1 MAMKEV
7 AKLTNIIYWDSDKS
21 SWRKEVKRL
30 EDYKK
35 SWKKATDDIAK
46 ADFKSNQAVLRTQR
60 TRAKVEEQIARAQR
74 KQQEAQKKQRA
85 QAVSRLTGGN
95 NPELS
100 SMRKFYQQQA
110 REAARQQKLLDRS
123 VGDVQHRKARVGA
136 NSARISSMFDGS
148 LVAQFQ
154 SRIQRVNADYAKGA
168 INLQT
173 YNQRMA
179 RLRSEM
185 KMATAEAG
193 KFQSRLDRAAV
204 SGSKLHDNLG
214 KLNSTLGKIAI
225 GLTAAGWGVQR
236 AVSGAMGSLA
246 DRNSA
251 YFGLMAQNKDD
262 KAKTDQQMAYVKRI
276 SYDYGMDQRETEG
289 GFMRF
294 AAATPS
300 IEEKDKQAL
309 FEAMAIKGRSVGA
322 TADQQNRAIVA
333 LGQIYS
339 KGGRVYAEELKGQL
353 SEALAGS
360 QVDFTKAAID
370 AGVIKKEEEFN
381 KALED
386 GKITMDK
393 LLPSL
398 VKIWSA
404 AKNTKAFAESM
415 KQPEVAMQRMK
426 NSFNELAIQFMG
438 VVDPADGVIS
448 LSESLISI
456 FEDLTTDMDGSGS
469 AAKQFGEAVG
479 AAMREIMYWVGFA
492 KGYIEVKA
500 KEFGMTGSE
509 VGELIGKLVVGLAG
523 LKVITTL
530 LSPLTVFVSLV
541 TQLISLI
548 GKIPGLGNLVK
559 GAGGAVAGSPTTAL
573 AAGSAAGVGVGVAGA
588 LGAKTVGEKFR
599 GWMQS
604 KADQFGE
611 WAKSKGLLS
620 DEQDAMTKPG
630 AYNHSYINKG
640 ASFNPYPT
648 ISPSRPTPSTGT
660 AIQNGGYQ
668 PTQISVVPQGEISGK
683 WEITIDEGGIARVIQ
698 KEVSDQL
705 DWKATQESNQLF

>member
-1 MAMKEV
+1 MAIKEV
-7 AKLTNIIYWDSDKS
+7 SRIQNTIIWDSDKS

-60 TRAKVEEQIARAQR
+60 TRAKVEEQIARAQ
-74 KQQEAQKKQRA
+74 KKQRA

-95 NPELS
+95 NAELN

-154 SRIQRVNADYAKGA
+154 GRIQRVNADYAKGA

-204 SGSKLHDNLG
+204 AGSKLHDNLG

-262 KAKTDQQMAYVKRI
+262 KAKTDQQMAFVKNTA
-276 SYDYGMDQRETEG
+276 YTYGMDEREMQG
-289 GFMRF
+289 GYMRF
-294 AAATPS
+294 AAATPTMKES
-300 IEEKDKQAL
+300 DKQAL

-322 TADQQNRAIVA
+322 TGEQQNRALVA
-333 LGQIYS
+333 VQQMAS
-339 KGGRVYAEELKGQL
+339 KGKVMAEELRGQL
-353 SEALAGS
+353 SEAFAGS
-360 QVDFTKAAID
+360 QQDFQQAAID
-370 AGVIKKEEEFN
+370 AGIIKNAQEFD
-381 KALED
+381 KALKD
-386 GKITMDK
+386 GKITLDK

-398 VKIWSA
+398 VKIWGA
-404 AKNTKAFAESM
+404 AKETKAFAESM
-415 KQPEVAMQRMK
+415 KQPEVALQRMK

-530 LSPLTVFVSLV
+530 LSPLTGFVSLV
-541 TQLISLI
+541 TQLIALL
-548 GKIPGLGNLVK
+548 GKIPGMSKLLASASGGTAT
-559 GAGGAVAGSPTTAL
+559 GAAVISAGSNAERSFIDGKTQEMSKENSKQGAL
-573 AAGSAAGVGVGVAGA
+573 FELGRFVSNAGA
-588 LGAKTVGEKFR
+588 LFTPGGDTGPLFDQVR
-599 GWMQS
+599 GW
-604 KADQFGE
+604 F
-611 WAKSKGLLS
+611 
-620 DEQDAMTKPG
+620 
-630 AYNHSYINKG
+630 NKG
-640 ASFNPYPT
+640 PT
-648 ISPSRPTPSTGT
+648 LTVDTGIRPTPTGGI

-668 PTQISVVPQGEISGK
+668 PVQVNVAPQGEISGK

>member
-7 AKLTNIIYWDSDKS
+7 ARLTNVIYWDSDKS

-74 KQQEAQKKQRA
+74 KQRA

-95 NPELS
+95 NAELN

-173 YNQRMA
+173 YNQKMA
-179 RLRSEM
+179 RLRAEM

-193 KFQSRLDRAAV
+193 KFQSRLDRAAAA
-204 SGSKLHDNLG
+204 GSKLHDNLG

-251 YFGLMAQNKDD
+251 YFGLMAQNMDD
-262 KAKTDQQMAYVKRI
+262 KSKTDQQMAYVKRI

-309 FEAMAIKGRSVGA
+309 FEAMAIKGRSVDA

-360 QVDFTKAAID
+360 QVDFTRAAID
-370 AGVIKKEEEFN
+370 AGIIKKEEEFN

-398 VKIWSA
+398 VKIWGA
-404 AKNTKAFAESM
+404 AKETKAFAESM

-438 VVDPADGVIS
+438 VVDPADGVVT
-448 LSESLISI
+448 LSEHLISI
-456 FEDLTTDMDGSGS
+456 FEDLTYVMGDGGS
-469 AAKQFGEAVG
+469 TATQMGSQIG
-479 AAMREIMYWVGFA
+479 AAIKGFVEWMAFAAGFITARTEQFSKNGTEVAEI
-492 KGYIEVKA
+492 
-500 KEFGMTGSE
+500 
-509 VGELIGKLVVGLAG
+509 IGKLTALMISLKVVGS
-523 LKVITTL
+523 L
-530 LSPLTVFVSLV
+530 LSPFTGLISLV
-541 TQLISLI
+541 TQLIALL
-548 GKIPGLGNLVK
+548 GKIPGMSKLLASASGGTAT
-559 GAGGAVAGSPTTAL
+559 GAAVISAGSNAERSFIDGKTQEMSKENSKQGAL
-573 AAGSAAGVGVGVAGA
+573 FELGRFVSNAGA
-588 LGAKTVGEKFR
+588 LFTPGGDTGPLFDQVR
-599 GWMQS
+599 GW
-604 KADQFGE
+604 F
-611 WAKSKGLLS
+611 
-620 DEQDAMTKPG
+620 
-630 AYNHSYINKG
+630 NKG
-640 ASFNPYPT
+640 PT
-648 ISPSRPTPSTGT
+648 LTVDTGIRPTPTGGI

-668 PTQISVVPQGEISGK
+668 PAQVNVVPQGEISGK

>member
-7 AKLTNIIYWDSDKS
+7 ARLTNVIYWDSDKS

-95 NPELS
+95 NAELN

-154 SRIQRVNADYAKGA
+154 GRIQRVNADYAKGA

-193 KFQSRLDRAAV
+193 KFQSRLDRAAIA
-204 SGSKLHDNLG
+204 GSKLHDNLG

-251 YFGLMAQNKDD
+251 YFGLMSQNFDD

-300 IEEKDKQAL
+300 IEERDKQAL

-353 SEALAGS
+353 SEALPGS

-370 AGVIKKEEEFN
+370 AGIIKKEEEFN

-438 VVDPADGVIS
+438 VVDPADGVVT
-448 LSESLISI
+448 LSEHLISI
-456 FEDLTTDMDGSGS
+456 FEDLTYVMGDGGS
-469 AAKQFGEAVG
+469 TATQMGSQIG
-479 AAMREIMYWVGFA
+479 AAIKGFVEWMAFAAGFITARTEQFSKNGTEVAEI
-492 KGYIEVKA
+492 
-500 KEFGMTGSE
+500 
-509 VGELIGKLVVGLAG
+509 IGKLTALMISLKVVGS
-523 LKVITTL
+523 L
-530 LSPLTVFVSLV
+530 LSPFTGLISLV
-541 TQLISLI
+541 TQLIALL
-548 GKIPGLGNLVK
+548 GKIPGMSKLLASASGGTAT
-559 GAGGAVAGSPTTAL
+559 GAAVISAGSNAERSFIDGKTQEMSKENSKQGAL
-573 AAGSAAGVGVGVAGA
+573 FELGRFVSNAGA
-588 LGAKTVGEKFR
+588 LFTPGGDTGPLFDQVR
-599 GWMQS
+599 GW
-604 KADQFGE
+604 F
-611 WAKSKGLLS
+611 
-620 DEQDAMTKPG
+620 
-630 AYNHSYINKG
+630 NKG
-640 ASFNPYPT
+640 PT
-648 ISPSRPTPSTGT
+648 LTVDTGIRPTPTGGI
-660 AIQNGGYQ
+660 AIQNCGYQ
-668 PTQISVVPQGEISGK
+668 PVQVNVAPQGEISGK

>member
-7 AKLTNIIYWDSDKS
+7 ARLTNVIYWDSDKS
-21 SWRKEVKRL
+21 SWRREVKRL

-60 TRAKVEEQIARAQR
+60 TRAKVEEQIAR
-74 KQQEAQKKQRA
+74 AQKKQRA

-173 YNQRMA
+173 YNQKMA

-185 KMATAEAG
+185 KMASRDATT
-193 KFQSRLDRAAV
+193 FQSKLDKLA
-204 SGSKLHDNLG
+204 SGASKVHNNIG
-214 KLNSTLGKIAI
+214 KLNSALGKIAI
-225 GLTAAGWGVQR
+225 GLTAAGWGIQR
-236 AVSGAMGSLA
+236 AVSSAMSA
-246 DRNSA
+246 QSDHNSA
-251 YFGLMAQNKDD
+251 YFGLLAQNKDD
-262 KAKTDQQMAYVKRI
+262 KAKTDQQMAFIDRI
-276 SYDYGMDQRETEG
+276 SNDYGMDQREAEG

-294 AAATPS
+294 AAATPNVK
-300 IEEKDKQAL
+300 EGDKQAL

-353 SEALAGS
+353 SEALVGS
-360 QVDFTKAAID
+360 QVDFTRAAID
-370 AGVIKKEEEFN
+370 AGIIKKEEEFN

-398 VKIWSA
+398 VKIWGA
-404 AKNTKAFAESM
+404 AKETDAFAKSM
-415 KQPEVAMQRMK
+415 QQPEVALQRMSNQFFK
-426 NSFNELAIQFMG
+426 LKQSFMG
-438 VVDPADGVIS
+438 VVDPTDNVIT
-448 LSESLISI
+448 LSESLIYI
-456 FEDLTTDMDGSGS
+456 FEDLSSIFSGSGED
-469 AAKQFGEAVG
+469 AKSLGIMLGEAMDTVYTRVVWAIWWIKKIAKDIGEMFNLTAQDAGSWIGTIVTAIMGLKVAGSVAGMVG
-479 AAMREIMYWVGFA
+479 GLISMLWKLGSAIKALLVGGGVGDISTGGTPG
-492 KGYIEVKA
+492 KGKPG
-500 KEFGMTGSE
+500 KGG
-509 VGELIGKLVVGLAG
+509 LIGKVGRLGRFAG
-523 LKVITTL
+523 PAAVIATGFDIANGL
-530 LSPLTVFVSLV
+530 DAYWQNPDNQRQEGVKHPEWLTSIV
-541 TQLISLI
+541 
-548 GKIPGLGNLVK
+548 N
-559 GAGGAVAGSPTTAL
+559 
-573 AAGSAAGVGVGVAGA
+573 
-588 LGAKTVGEKFR
+588 
-599 GWMQS
+599 
-604 KADQFGE
+604 
-611 WAKSKGLLS
+611 
-620 DEQDAMTKPG
+620 
-630 AYNHSYINKG
+630 G
-640 ASFNPYPT
+640 ASSFLGLDYRLDAGRYIT
-648 ISPSRPTPSTGT
+648 RPTPTGGM

-668 PTQISVVPQGEISGK
+668 PAQVNVVPQGEISGK

-705 DWKATQESNQLF
+705 DWKATQESNQLY

>member
-7 AKLTNIIYWDSDKS
+7 ARLTNVIYWDSDKS
-21 SWRKEVKRL
+21 SWRREVKRL

-60 TRAKVEEQIARAQR
+60 TRAKVEEQIARAQ
-74 KQQEAQKKQRA
+74 KKQRA

-95 NPELS
+95 NSELN

-148 LVAQFQ
+148 RVAQFQ

-193 KFQSRLDRAAV
+193 KFQSRLDRAAIA
-204 SGSKLHDNLG
+204 GSKLHDNLG

-236 AVSGAMGSLA
+236 AVSGAMSSLA

-262 KAKTDQQMAYVKRI
+262 KAKTDQQMAFIKNTAYT
-276 SYDYGMDQRETEG
+276 YGMDQREMEG
-289 GFMRF
+289 GYMRF
-294 AAATPS
+294 AAATPTMKES
-300 IEEKDKQAL
+300 DKQAL

-322 TADQQNRAIVA
+322 TGEQQNRALVA
-333 LGQIYS
+333 VQQMAS
-339 KGGRVYAEELKGQL
+339 KGKVMAEELRGQL
-353 SEALAGS
+353 SEAFAGS
-360 QVDFTKAAID
+360 QQDFQQAAID
-370 AGVIKKEEEFN
+370 AGIIKNTQEFD
-381 KALED
+381 KALKD
-386 GKITMDK
+386 GKITLDK

-398 VKIWSA
+398 VKIWGA
-404 AKNTKAFAESM
+404 AKETKAFAESM

-530 LSPLTVFVSLV
+530 LSPLTGFVSLV
-541 TQLISLI
+541 TQLIALL
-548 GKIPGLGNLVK
+548 GKIPGMSKLLASASGGTAT
-559 GAGGAVAGSPTTAL
+559 GAAVISAGSNAERSFIDGKTQEMSKENSKQGAL
-573 AAGSAAGVGVGVAGA
+573 FELGRFVSNAGA
-588 LGAKTVGEKFR
+588 LFTPGGDTGPLFDQVR
-599 GWMQS
+599 GW
-604 KADQFGE
+604 F
-611 WAKSKGLLS
+611 
-620 DEQDAMTKPG
+620 
-630 AYNHSYINKG
+630 NKG
-640 ASFNPYPT
+640 PT
-648 ISPSRPTPSTGT
+648 LTVDTGIRPTPTGGM

-668 PTQISVVPQGEISGK
+668 PVQVNVAPQGEISGK

>member
-7 AKLTNIIYWDSDKS
+7 ARLTNVIYWDSDKS

-95 NPELS
+95 NAELN

-173 YNQRMA
+173 YNQKMA
-179 RLRSEM
+179 RLRAEM

-193 KFQSRLDRAAV
+193 KFQSRLDRAAAA
-204 SGSKLHDNLG
+204 GSKLHDNLG

-251 YFGLMAQNKDD
+251 YFGLMSQNKDD
-262 KAKTDQQMAYVKRI
+262 KSKTDQQMAFIKNTAYT
-276 SYDYGMDQRETEG
+276 YGMDQREMEG
-289 GFMRF
+289 GYMRF
-294 AAATPS
+294 AAATPTMKES
-300 IEEKDKQAL
+300 DKQAL

-322 TADQQNRAIVA
+322 TGEQQNRALVA
-333 LGQIYS
+333 VQQMAS
-339 KGGRVYAEELKGQL
+339 KNKVMAEELRGQL
-353 SEALAGS
+353 AEAFAGS
-360 QVDFTKAAID
+360 QQDFQQAAID
-370 AGVIKKEEEFN
+370 AGIIKNAQEFD
-381 KALED
+381 KALKD
-386 GKITMDK
+386 GKITLDK

-398 VKIWSA
+398 VKIWGA
-404 AKNTKAFAESM
+404 AKETKAFAESM

-509 VGELIGKLVVGLAG
+509 VGEIIGKLVVGLAG

-530 LSPLTVFVSLV
+530 LSPLTGFVSLV
-541 TQLISLI
+541 TQLVALL
-548 GKIPGLGNLVK
+548 GKIPGMSKLLASASGGTAT
-559 GAGGAVAGSPTTAL
+559 GAAVISAGSNAERSFIDGKTQEMSKENSKQGAL
-573 AAGSAAGVGVGVAGA
+573 FELGRFVSNAGA
-588 LGAKTVGEKFR
+588 LFTPGGDTGPLFDQVR
-599 GWMQS
+599 GW
-604 KADQFGE
+604 F
-611 WAKSKGLLS
+611 
-620 DEQDAMTKPG
+620 
-630 AYNHSYINKG
+630 NKG
-640 ASFNPYPT
+640 PT
-648 ISPSRPTPSTGT
+648 LTVDTGIRPTPTGGI

-668 PTQISVVPQGEISGK
+668 PVQVNVAPQGEISGK

>member
-7 AKLTNIIYWDSDKS
+7 ARLTNVIYWGSDKS
-21 SWRKEVKRL
+21 SWRREVKRL

-60 TRAKVEEQIARAQR
+60 TRAKVEEQIARAQ
-74 KQQEAQKKQRA
+74 KKQRA

-95 NPELS
+95 NSELN

-173 YNQRMA
+173 YNQKMA
-179 RLRSEM
+179 RLRAEM

-193 KFQSRLDRAAV
+193 KFQSRLDKLA
-204 SGSKLHDNLG
+204 SGASKVHDNLG

-300 IEEKDKQAL
+300 IKEKDKQDL

-360 QVDFTKAAID
+360 QVDFTRAAID

-530 LSPLTVFVSLV
+530 LSPLTGFVSLV

-630 AYNHSYINKG
+630 AYNHSYISKG

-668 PTQISVVPQGEISGK
+668 PVQVNVAPKGEISGK

>member
-7 AKLTNIIYWDSDKS
+7 ARLTNVIYWDSDKS

-60 TRAKVEEQIARAQR
+60 TRAKVEEQIARAQ
-74 KQQEAQKKQRA
+74 KKQRA

-95 NPELS
+95 NAELN

-173 YNQRMA
+173 YNQKMA
-179 RLRSEM
+179 RLRAEM

-193 KFQSRLDRAAV
+193 KFQSRLDKVAV
-204 SGSKLHDNLG
+204 AGSKLHDNLG

-262 KAKTDQQMAYVKRI
+262 KAKTDQQMAFIKNTAYT
-276 SYDYGMDQRETEG
+276 YGMDEREMQG
-289 GFMRF
+289 GYMRF
-294 AAATPS
+294 AAATPTMKES
-300 IEEKDKQAL
+300 DKQAL

-322 TADQQNRAIVA
+322 TGEQQNRALVA
-333 LGQIYS
+333 VQQMAS
-339 KGGRVYAEELKGQL
+339 KGKVMAEELRGQL
-353 SEALAGS
+353 SEAFAGS
-360 QVDFTKAAID
+360 QQDFQQAAID
-370 AGVIKKEEEFN
+370 AGIIKNTQEFD
-381 KALED
+381 KALKD
-386 GKITMDK
+386 GKITLDK

-398 VKIWSA
+398 VKIWGA
-404 AKNTKAFAESM
+404 AKETKAFAESM

-438 VVDPADGVIS
+438 VVDPADGVVT
-448 LSESLISI
+448 LSEHLIAI
-456 FEDLTTDMDGSGS
+456 FEDLTYVMGDGGS
-469 AAKQFGEAVG
+469 TATQMGSQIG
-479 AAMREIMYWVGFA
+479 AAIKGFVEWMAFAAGFITARTEQFSKNGTEVAEI
-492 KGYIEVKA
+492 
-500 KEFGMTGSE
+500 
-509 VGELIGKLVVGLAG
+509 IGKLTALMISLKVVGS
-523 LKVITTL
+523 L
-530 LSPLTVFVSLV
+530 LSPFTGLISLV
-541 TQLISLI
+541 TQLIALL
-548 GKIPGLGNLVK
+548 GKIPGMSKLLASASGGTAT
-559 GAGGAVAGSPTTAL
+559 GAAVISAGSNAERSFIDGKTQEMSKENSKQGAL
-573 AAGSAAGVGVGVAGA
+573 FELGRFVSNAGA
-588 LGAKTVGEKFR
+588 LFTPGGDTGPLFDQVR
-599 GWMQS
+599 GW
-604 KADQFGE
+604 F
-611 WAKSKGLLS
+611 
-620 DEQDAMTKPG
+620 
-630 AYNHSYINKG
+630 NKG
-640 ASFNPYPT
+640 PT
-648 ISPSRPTPSTGT
+648 LTVDTGIRPTPTGGI

-668 PTQISVVPQGEISGK
+668 PVQVNVAPQGEISGK

>member
-7 AKLTNIIYWDSDKS
+7 AKLTNVIYWDSDKS

-60 TRAKVEEQIARAQR
+60 TRAKVEEQIAR
-74 KQQEAQKKQRA
+74 AQKKQRA

-173 YNQRMA
+173 YNQKMA
-179 RLRSEM
+179 RLRAEM

-193 KFQSRLDRAAV
+193 KFQSRLDKLA
-204 SGSKLHDNLG
+204 SGASKVHDNLG
-214 KLNSTLGKIAI
+214 KINSTLGKIAI

-262 KAKTDQQMAYVKRI
+262 KAKTDQQMAFIKNTAYT
-276 SYDYGMDQRETEG
+276 YGMDQREMEG
-289 GFMRF
+289 GYMRF
-294 AAATPS
+294 AAATPTMKES
-300 IEEKDKQAL
+300 DKQAL

-322 TADQQNRAIVA
+322 TSDQQNRALVA
-333 LGQIYS
+333 IQQMSS
-339 KGGRVYAEELKGQL
+339 KGRVAAEELRSQL
-353 SEALAGS
+353 SEAFAGS
-360 QVDFTKAAID
+360 QQDFQQAAID
-370 AGVIKKEEEFN
+370 AGIIKNAQEFD
-381 KALED
+381 KALKD
-386 GKITMDK
+386 GKITLDK

-398 VKIWSA
+398 VKIWGA
-404 AKNTKAFAESM
+404 AKETKAFAESM

-523 LKVITTL
+523 LKVISSL
-530 LSPLTVFVSLV
+530 LTPFTGLISLV
-541 TQLISLI
+541 TKLIALL
-548 GKIPGLGNLVK
+548 GKIPGMSKLLASASGGTAT
-559 GAGGAVAGSPTTAL
+559 GAAVISAGSNAERSFIDGKTQEMSKENSKQGAL
-573 AAGSAAGVGVGVAGA
+573 FELGRFVSNAGA
-588 LGAKTVGEKFR
+588 LFTPGGDTGPLFDQVR
-599 GWMQS
+599 GW
-604 KADQFGE
+604 F
-611 WAKSKGLLS
+611 
-620 DEQDAMTKPG
+620 
-630 AYNHSYINKG
+630 NKG
-640 ASFNPYPT
+640 PT
-648 ISPSRPTPSTGT
+648 LTVDTGIRPTPTGGI

-668 PTQISVVPQGEISGK
+668 PVQVNVAPQGEISGK

>member
-7 AKLTNIIYWDSDKS
+7 ARLTNVIYWDSDKS
-21 SWRKEVKRL
+21 SWRREVKRL

-60 TRAKVEEQIARAQR
+60 TRAKVEEQIARAQ
-74 KQQEAQKKQRA
+74 KKQRA

-95 NPELS
+95 NSELN

-173 YNQRMA
+173 YNQKMA
-179 RLRSEM
+179 RLRAEM
-185 KMATAEAG
+185 KMASRDATT
-193 KFQSRLDRAAV
+193 FQSKLDKLA
-204 SGSKLHDNLG
+204 SGASKVHNNIG
-214 KLNSTLGKIAI
+214 KLNSALGKIAI
-225 GLTAAGWGVQR
+225 GLTAAGWGIQR
-236 AVSGAMGSLA
+236 AVSSAMSA
-246 DRNSA
+246 QSDHNSA
-251 YFGLMAQNKDD
+251 YYGLLAQNKDD
-262 KAKTDQQMAYVKRI
+262 KAKTDQQMAFIDRI
-276 SYDYGMDQRETEG
+276 SNDYGMDQREAEG

-294 AAATPS
+294 AAATPNVK
-300 IEEKDKQAL
+300 EGDKQAL

-360 QVDFTKAAID
+360 QVDFTRAAID
-370 AGVIKKEEEFN
+370 AGIIKKEEEFN

-398 VKIWSA
+398 VKIWGA
-404 AKNTKAFAESM
+404 AKETDAFAKSM
-415 KQPEVAMQRMK
+415 QQPEVALQRMSNQFFK
-426 NSFNELAIQFMG
+426 LKQSFMG
-438 VVDPADGVIS
+438 VVDPTDNVIT
-448 LSESLISI
+448 LSESLIYI
-456 FEDLTTDMDGSGS
+456 FEDLSSIFSGSGED
-469 AAKQFGEAVG
+469 AKSLGVMLGEAMDTVYTRVVW
-479 AAMREIMYWVGFA
+479 AIWWI
-492 KGYIEVKA
+492 KKIA
-500 KEFGMTGSE
+500 KEIGEMFNLTAQDAGSWIGTIVTAIMGLKVAGSVAGMVGGLISMLWKLGSAIKALLVGGGVGDISTG
-509 VGELIGKLVVGLAG
+509 GTPGKGKPGKGGLIGKVGRLGRFAG
-523 LKVITTL
+523 PAAVIATGFDIANGL
-530 LSPLTVFVSLV
+530 DAYWQNPDNQRQEGVKHPEWLTSIV
-541 TQLISLI
+541 
-548 GKIPGLGNLVK
+548 N
-559 GAGGAVAGSPTTAL
+559 
-573 AAGSAAGVGVGVAGA
+573 
-588 LGAKTVGEKFR
+588 
-599 GWMQS
+599 
-604 KADQFGE
+604 
-611 WAKSKGLLS
+611 
-620 DEQDAMTKPG
+620 
-630 AYNHSYINKG
+630 G
-640 ASFNPYPT
+640 ASSFLGLDYRLDAGRYIT
-648 ISPSRPTPSTGT
+648 RPTPTGGM

-668 PTQISVVPQGEISGK
+668 PVQVNVVPQGEISGK

>member
-7 AKLTNIIYWDSDKS
+7 ARLTNVIYWDSDKS

-95 NPELS
+95 NAELN

-173 YNQRMA
+173 YNQKMA

-204 SGSKLHDNLG
+204 AGSKLHDNLG

-262 KAKTDQQMAYVKRI
+262 KAKTDQQMAFVKNTA
-276 SYDYGMDQRETEG
+276 YTYGMDEREMQG
-289 GFMRF
+289 GYMRF
-294 AAATPS
+294 AAATPTMKES
-300 IEEKDKQAL
+300 DKQAL

-322 TADQQNRAIVA
+322 TGEQQNRALVA
-333 LGQIYS
+333 VQQMAS
-339 KGGRVYAEELKGQL
+339 KGKVMAEELRGQL
-353 SEALAGS
+353 SEAFAGS
-360 QVDFTKAAID
+360 QQDFQQAAID
-370 AGVIKKEEEFN
+370 AGIIKNAQEFD
-381 KALED
+381 KALKD
-386 GKITMDK
+386 GKITLDK

-398 VKIWSA
+398 VKIWGA
-404 AKNTKAFAESM
+404 AKETKAFAESM
-415 KQPEVAMQRMK
+415 KQPEVALQRMK

-530 LSPLTVFVSLV
+530 LSPLTGFVSLV
-541 TQLISLI
+541 TQLVALL
-548 GKIPGLGNLVK
+548 GKIPGMSKLLASASGGTAT
-559 GAGGAVAGSPTTAL
+559 GAAVISAGSNAERSFIDGKTQEMSKENSKQGAL
-573 AAGSAAGVGVGVAGA
+573 FELGRFVSNAGA
-588 LGAKTVGEKFR
+588 LFTPGGDTGPLFDQVR
-599 GWMQS
+599 GW
-604 KADQFGE
+604 F
-611 WAKSKGLLS
+611 
-620 DEQDAMTKPG
+620 
-630 AYNHSYINKG
+630 NKG
-640 ASFNPYPT
+640 PT
-648 ISPSRPTPSTGT
+648 LTVDTGIRPTPTGGI

-668 PTQISVVPQGEISGK
+668 PVQVNVAPQGEISGK

>member
-7 AKLTNIIYWDSDKS
+7 AKLTNVIYWDSDKS

-60 TRAKVEEQIARAQR
+60 TRAKVEEQIAR
-74 KQQEAQKKQRA
+74 AQKKQRA

-173 YNQRMA
+173 YNQKMA
-179 RLRSEM
+179 RLRAEM

-193 KFQSRLDRAAV
+193 KFQSRLDKLA
-204 SGSKLHDNLG
+204 SGASKVHDNLG
-214 KLNSTLGKIAI
+214 KINSTLGKIAI
-225 GLTAAGWGVQR
+225 GLTAAGWGIQR

-262 KAKTDQQMAYVKRI
+262 KAKTDQQMAFIKNTAYT
-276 SYDYGMDQRETEG
+276 YGMDEREMQG
-289 GFMRF
+289 GYMRF
-294 AAATPS
+294 AAATPTMKES
-300 IEEKDKQAL
+300 DKQAL

-322 TADQQNRAIVA
+322 TGEQQNRALVA
-333 LGQIYS
+333 VQQMAS
-339 KGGRVYAEELKGQL
+339 KGKVMAEELRGQL
-353 SEALAGS
+353 SEAFAGS
-360 QVDFTKAAID
+360 QQDFQQAAID
-370 AGVIKKEEEFN
+370 AGIIKNAQEFD
-381 KALED
+381 KALKD
-386 GKITMDK
+386 GKITLDN

-398 VKIWSA
+398 VKIWGA
-404 AKNTKAFAESM
+404 AKETKAFAESM

-530 LSPLTVFVSLV
+530 LSPLTGFVSLV
-541 TQLISLI
+541 TQLIALL
-548 GKIPGLGNLVK
+548 GKIPGMSKLLASASGGTAT
-559 GAGGAVAGSPTTAL
+559 GAAVISAGSNAERSFIDGKTQEMSKENSKQGAL
-573 AAGSAAGVGVGVAGA
+573 FELGRFVSNAGA
-588 LGAKTVGEKFR
+588 LFTPGGDTGPLFDQVR
-599 GWMQS
+599 GW
-604 KADQFGE
+604 F
-611 WAKSKGLLS
+611 
-620 DEQDAMTKPG
+620 
-630 AYNHSYINKG
+630 NKG
-640 ASFNPYPT
+640 PT
-648 ISPSRPTPSTGT
+648 LTVDTGIRPTPTGGI

-668 PTQISVVPQGEISGK
+668 PVQVNVAPQGEISGK

>member
-7 AKLTNIIYWDSDKS
+7 ARLTNVIYWDSDKS

-46 ADFKSNQAVLRTQR
+46 ADFKSNQAVIRTQR

-95 NPELS
+95 NAELN

-173 YNQRMA
+173 YNQKMA

-204 SGSKLHDNLG
+204 AGSKLHDNLG

-225 GLTAAGWGVQR
+225 GLTTAGWGVQR

-262 KAKTDQQMAYVKRI
+262 KAKTDQQMAFIKNTAYT
-276 SYDYGMDQRETEG
+276 YGMDEREMQG
-289 GFMRF
+289 GYMRF
-294 AAATPS
+294 AAATPTMKES
-300 IEEKDKQAL
+300 DKQAL

-322 TADQQNRAIVA
+322 TGEQQNRALVA
-333 LGQIYS
+333 VQQMAS
-339 KGGRVYAEELKGQL
+339 KGKVMAEELRGQL
-353 SEALAGS
+353 SEAFAGS
-360 QVDFTKAAID
+360 QQDFQQAAID
-370 AGVIKKEEEFN
+370 AGIIKNAQEFD
-381 KALED
+381 KALKD
-386 GKITMDK
+386 GKITLDK

-398 VKIWSA
+398 VKIWGA
-404 AKNTKAFAESM
+404 AKETKAFAESM
-415 KQPEVAMQRMK
+415 KQPEVALQRMK

-523 LKVITTL
+523 LKVISSL
-530 LSPLTVFVSLV
+530 LTPFTGLISLV
-541 TQLISLI
+541 TKLIALL
-548 GKIPGLGNLVK
+548 GKIPGMSKLLASASGGTATGAAVISAGANAERSFIDGKTQEMSKENSKQGALFELGRFVSN
-559 GAGGAVAGSPTTAL
+559 
-573 AAGSAAGVGVGVAGA
+573 AGA
-588 LGAKTVGEKFR
+588 LFTPGGDTGPLFDQVR
-599 GWMQS
+599 GW
-604 KADQFGE
+604 F
-611 WAKSKGLLS
+611 
-620 DEQDAMTKPG
+620 
-630 AYNHSYINKG
+630 NKG
-640 ASFNPYPT
+640 PT
-648 ISPSRPTPSTGT
+648 LTVDTGIRPTPTGGI

-668 PTQISVVPQGEISGK
+668 PVQVNVAPQGEISGK

>member
-7 AKLTNIIYWDSDKS
+7 ARLTNVIYWDSDKS

-60 TRAKVEEQIARAQR
+60 TRAKVEEQIAR
-74 KQQEAQKKQRA
+74 AQKKQRA

-173 YNQRMA
+173 YNQKMA

-193 KFQSRLDRAAV
+193 KFQSRLDKLA
-204 SGSKLHDNLG
+204 SGASKVHDNLG

-262 KAKTDQQMAYVKRI
+262 KEKTDQQMAYVKRI

-300 IEEKDKQAL
+300 IKEKDKQDL

-360 QVDFTKAAID
+360 QVDFTRAAID

-530 LSPLTVFVSLV
+530 LSPLTGFVSLV

-668 PTQISVVPQGEISGK
+668 PVQVNVAPQGEISGK

>member
-7 AKLTNIIYWDSDKS
+7 AKLTNVIYWDSDKS

-204 SGSKLHDNLG
+204 AGSKLHDNLG

-251 YFGLMAQNKDD
+251 YFGLMAQNND

-415 KQPEVAMQRMK
+415 KQPEVALQRMK

-530 LSPLTVFVSLV
+530 LSPLTGFVSLV

-668 PTQISVVPQGEISGK
+668 PVQVNVAPQGEISGK

>member
-7 AKLTNIIYWDSDKS
+7 ARLTNVIYWDSDKS

-30 EDYKK
+30 GDYKK

-60 TRAKVEEQIARAQR
+60 TRAKVEEQIAR
-74 KQQEAQKKQRA
+74 AQKKQRA

-173 YNQRMA
+173 YNQKMA

-193 KFQSRLDRAAV
+193 KFQSRLDKAAV
-204 SGSKLHDNLG
+204 AGSKLHDNLG

-262 KAKTDQQMAYVKRI
+262 KAKTDQQMAFIKNTAYT
-276 SYDYGMDQRETEG
+276 YGMDEREMQG
-289 GFMRF
+289 GYMRF
-294 AAATPS
+294 AAATPTMKES
-300 IEEKDKQAL
+300 DKQAL

-322 TADQQNRAIVA
+322 TGEQQNRALVA
-333 LGQIYS
+333 VQQMAS
-339 KGGRVYAEELKGQL
+339 KGKVMAEELRGQL
-353 SEALAGS
+353 SEAFAGS
-360 QVDFTKAAID
+360 QQDFQQAAID
-370 AGVIKKEEEFN
+370 AGIIKNTQEFD
-381 KALED
+381 KALKD
-386 GKITMDK
+386 GKITLDK

-398 VKIWSA
+398 VKIWGA
-404 AKNTKAFAESM
+404 AKETKAFAESM

-509 VGELIGKLVVGLAG
+509 VGEIIGKLVVGLAG

-530 LSPLTVFVSLV
+530 LSPLTGFVSLV
-541 TQLISLI
+541 TQLVALL
-548 GKIPGLGNLVK
+548 GKIPGMSKLLASASGGTAT
-559 GAGGAVAGSPTTAL
+559 GAAVISAGSNAERSFIDGKTQEMSKENSKQGAL
-573 AAGSAAGVGVGVAGA
+573 FELGRFVSNAGA
-588 LGAKTVGEKFR
+588 LFTPGGDTGPLFDQVR
-599 GWMQS
+599 GW
-604 KADQFGE
+604 F
-611 WAKSKGLLS
+611 
-620 DEQDAMTKPG
+620 
-630 AYNHSYINKG
+630 NKG
-640 ASFNPYPT
+640 PT
-648 ISPSRPTPSTGT
+648 LTVDTGIRPTPTGGI

-668 PTQISVVPQGEISGK
+668 PVQVNVAPQGEISGK

>member
-7 AKLTNIIYWDSDKS
+7 ARLTNVIYWDSDKS

-95 NPELS
+95 NAELN

-204 SGSKLHDNLG
+204 AGSKLHDNLG

-251 YFGLMAQNKDD
+251 YFGLLAQNKDD
-262 KAKTDQQMAYVKRI
+262 KAKTDQQMAFVKNTA
-276 SYDYGMDQRETEG
+276 YTYGMDEREMQG
-289 GFMRF
+289 GYMRF
-294 AAATPS
+294 AAATPTMKES
-300 IEEKDKQAL
+300 DKQAL

-322 TADQQNRAIVA
+322 TGEQQNRALVA
-333 LGQIYS
+333 VQQMAS
-339 KGGRVYAEELKGQL
+339 KGKVMAEELRGQL
-353 SEALAGS
+353 SEAFAGS
-360 QVDFTKAAID
+360 QQDFQQAAID
-370 AGVIKKEEEFN
+370 AGIIKNAQEFD
-381 KALED
+381 KALKD
-386 GKITMDK
+386 GKITLDK

-398 VKIWSA
+398 VKIWGA
-404 AKNTKAFAESM
+404 AKETKAFAESM

-509 VGELIGKLVVGLAG
+509 VGEIIGKLVVGLAG

-530 LSPLTVFVSLV
+530 LSPLTGFVSLV
-541 TQLISLI
+541 TQLVALL
-548 GKIPGLGNLVK
+548 GKIPGMSKLLASASGGTAT
-559 GAGGAVAGSPTTAL
+559 GAAVISAGSNAERSFIDGKTQEMSKENSKQGAL
-573 AAGSAAGVGVGVAGA
+573 FELGRFVSNAGA
-588 LGAKTVGEKFR
+588 LFTPGGDTGPLFDQVR
-599 GWMQS
+599 GW
-604 KADQFGE
+604 F
-611 WAKSKGLLS
+611 
-620 DEQDAMTKPG
+620 
-630 AYNHSYINKG
+630 NKG
-640 ASFNPYPT
+640 PT
-648 ISPSRPTPSTGT
+648 LTVDTGIRPTPTGGI

-668 PTQISVVPQGEISGK
+668 PVQVNVAPQGEISGK

>member
-7 AKLTNIIYWDSDKS
+7 ARLTNVIYWDSDKS

-95 NPELS
+95 NAELN

-154 SRIQRVNADYAKGA
+154 GRIQRVNADYAKGA

-173 YNQRMA
+173 YNQKMA

-193 KFQSRLDRAAV
+193 KFQSRLDRAAAA
-204 SGSKLHDNLG
+204 GSRLHDNLG
-214 KLNSTLGKIAI
+214 KINSTLGKIAI

-262 KAKTDQQMAYVKRI
+262 KAKTDQQMAFIKNTAYT
-276 SYDYGMDQRETEG
+276 YGMDEREMQG
-289 GFMRF
+289 GYMRF
-294 AAATPS
+294 AAATPTMKES
-300 IEEKDKQAL
+300 DKQAL

-322 TADQQNRAIVA
+322 TGEQQNRALVA
-333 LGQIYS
+333 VQQMAS
-339 KGGRVYAEELKGQL
+339 KGKVMAEELRGQL
-353 SEALAGS
+353 SEAFAGS
-360 QVDFTKAAID
+360 QQDFQQAAID
-370 AGVIKKEEEFN
+370 AGIIKNAQEFD
-381 KALED
+381 KALKD
-386 GKITMDK
+386 GKITLDK

-398 VKIWSA
+398 VKIWGA
-404 AKNTKAFAESM
+404 AKETKAFAESM

-530 LSPLTVFVSLV
+530 LSPLTGFVSLV
-541 TQLISLI
+541 TQLIALL
-548 GKIPGLGNLVK
+548 GKIPGMSKLLASASGGTAT
-559 GAGGAVAGSPTTAL
+559 GAAVISAGSNAERSFIDGKTQEMSKENSKQGAL
-573 AAGSAAGVGVGVAGA
+573 FELGRFVSNAGA
-588 LGAKTVGEKFR
+588 LFTPGGDTGPLFDQVR
-599 GWMQS
+599 GW
-604 KADQFGE
+604 F
-611 WAKSKGLLS
+611 
-620 DEQDAMTKPG
+620 
-630 AYNHSYINKG
+630 NKG
-640 ASFNPYPT
+640 PT
-648 ISPSRPTPSTGT
+648 LTVDTGIRPTPTGGM

>member
-7 AKLTNIIYWDSDKS
+7 AKLTNVIYWDSDKS

-95 NPELS
+95 NAELN

-173 YNQRMA
+173 YNQKMA

-204 SGSKLHDNLG
+204 AGSKLHDNLG

-530 LSPLTVFVSLV
+530 LSPLTGFVSLV

-630 AYNHSYINKG
+630 AYNHSYISKG

-668 PTQISVVPQGEISGK
+668 PAQVNVVPQGEISGK

>member
-7 AKLTNIIYWDSDKS
+7 ARLTNVIYWDSDKS

-173 YNQRMA
+173 YNQKMA

-193 KFQSRLDRAAV
+193 KFQSRLDKAAV
-204 SGSKLHDNLG
+204 AGSKLHDNLG

-251 YFGLMAQNKDD
+251 YFGLMSMNHDD
-262 KAKTDQQMAYVKRI
+262 K
-276 SYDYGMDQRETEG
+276 
-289 GFMRF
+289 
-294 AAATPS
+294 
-300 IEEKDKQAL
+300 
-309 FEAMAIKGRSVGA
+309 
-322 TADQQNRAIVA
+322 
-333 LGQIYS
+333 
-339 KGGRVYAEELKGQL
+339 
-353 SEALAGS
+353 
-360 QVDFTKAAID
+360 
-370 AGVIKKEEEFN
+370 
-381 KALED
+381 
-386 GKITMDK
+386 
-393 LLPSL
+393 
-398 VKIWSA
+398 
-404 AKNTKAFAESM
+404 
-415 KQPEVAMQRMK
+415 
-426 NSFNELAIQFMG
+426 
-438 VVDPADGVIS
+438 
-448 LSESLISI
+448 
-456 FEDLTTDMDGSGS
+456 
-469 AAKQFGEAVG
+469 
-479 AAMREIMYWVGFA
+479 
-492 KGYIEVKA
+492 
-500 KEFGMTGSE
+500 
-509 VGELIGKLVVGLAG
+509 
-523 LKVITTL
+523 
-530 LSPLTVFVSLV
+530 
-541 TQLISLI
+541 
-548 GKIPGLGNLVK
+548 
-559 GAGGAVAGSPTTAL
+559 
-573 AAGSAAGVGVGVAGA
+573 
-588 LGAKTVGEKFR
+588 
-599 GWMQS
+599 
-604 KADQFGE
+604 
-611 WAKSKGLLS
+611 
-620 DEQDAMTKPG
+620 
-630 AYNHSYINKG
+630 
-640 ASFNPYPT
+640 
-648 ISPSRPTPSTGT
+648 
-660 AIQNGGYQ
+660 
-668 PTQISVVPQGEISGK
+668 
-683 WEITIDEGGIARVIQ
+683 
-698 KEVSDQL
+698 
-705 DWKATQESNQLF
+705 

>member
-7 AKLTNIIYWDSDKS
+7 ARLTNVIYWDSDKS

-173 YNQRMA
+173 YNQKMA
-179 RLRSEM
+179 RLRAEM
-185 KMATAEAG
+185 KMATVEAG
-193 KFQSRLDRAAV
+193 KFQSRLDKLA
-204 SGSKLHDNLG
+204 SGASKVHDNLG
-214 KLNSTLGKIAI
+214 KINSTLGKIAI

-300 IEEKDKQAL
+300 IKEKDKQDL

-370 AGVIKKEEEFN
+370 AGIIKKEEEFN

-398 VKIWSA
+398 VKIWGA
-404 AKNTKAFAESM
+404 AKETKAFAESM

-438 VVDPADGVIS
+438 VVDPADGVVS

-530 LSPLTVFVSLV
+530 LSPLTGFVSLV

-630 AYNHSYINKG
+630 AYNHSYISKG

-668 PTQISVVPQGEISGK
+668 PAQVNVVPQGEISGK

>member
-7 AKLTNIIYWDSDKS
+7 ARLTNVIYWDSDKS

-204 SGSKLHDNLG
+204 AGSKLHDNLG

-262 KAKTDQQMAYVKRI
+262 KAKTDQQMAFIKNTAYT
-276 SYDYGMDQRETEG
+276 YGMDEREMQG
-289 GFMRF
+289 GYMRF
-294 AAATPS
+294 AASTPTMKES
-300 IEEKDKQAL
+300 DKQAL

-322 TADQQNRAIVA
+322 TGEQQSRAIVA
-333 LGQIYS
+333 ISQMAG
-339 KGGRVYAEELKGQL
+339 KNRVMAEELRGQL
-353 SEALAGS
+353 SEAFAGS
-360 QVDFTKAAID
+360 QQDFQQAAID
-370 AGVIKKEEEFN
+370 AGIIKNAQEFD
-381 KALED
+381 KAMKD
-386 GKITMDK
+386 GKITLDA

-398 VKIWSA
+398 VKIWGA
-404 AKNTKAFAESM
+404 AKETKAFAESM

-438 VVDPADGVIS
+438 VVDPADGVVT
-448 LSESLISI
+448 LSEHLISI
-456 FEDLTTDMDGSGS
+456 FEDLTYVMGDGGS
-469 AAKQFGEAVG
+469 TATQMGSQIG
-479 AAMREIMYWVGFA
+479 AAIKGFVEWMAFAAGFITARTEQFSKNGTEVAEI
-492 KGYIEVKA
+492 
-500 KEFGMTGSE
+500 
-509 VGELIGKLVVGLAG
+509 IGKLTALMISLKVVGS
-523 LKVITTL
+523 L
-530 LSPLTVFVSLV
+530 LSPFTGLISLV
-541 TQLISLI
+541 TQLIALL
-548 GKIPGLGNLVK
+548 GKIPGMSKLLASASGGTAT
-559 GAGGAVAGSPTTAL
+559 GAAVISAGSNAERSFIDGKTQEMSKENSKQGAL
-573 AAGSAAGVGVGVAGA
+573 FELGRFVSNAGA
-588 LGAKTVGEKFR
+588 LFTPGGDTGPLFDQVR
-599 GWMQS
+599 GW
-604 KADQFGE
+604 F
-611 WAKSKGLLS
+611 
-620 DEQDAMTKPG
+620 
-630 AYNHSYINKG
+630 NKG
-640 ASFNPYPT
+640 PT
-648 ISPSRPTPSTGT
+648 LTVDTGIRPTPTGGM

-668 PTQISVVPQGEISGK
+668 PVQVNVAPQGEISGK

>member
-7 AKLTNIIYWDSDKS
+7 ARLTNVIYWDSDKS

-193 KFQSRLDRAAV
+193 KFQSRLDKLA
-204 SGSKLHDNLG
+204 SGASKVHDNLG
-214 KLNSTLGKIAI
+214 KINSTLGKIAI

-262 KAKTDQQMAYVKRI
+262 KAKTDQQMAFIKNTAYT
-276 SYDYGMDQRETEG
+276 YGMDEREMQG
-289 GFMRF
+289 GYMRF
-294 AAATPS
+294 AAATPTMKES
-300 IEEKDKQAL
+300 DKQAL

-322 TADQQNRAIVA
+322 TGEQQNRALVA
-333 LGQIYS
+333 VQQMAS
-339 KGGRVYAEELKGQL
+339 KGKVMAEELRGQL
-353 SEALAGS
+353 SEAFAGS
-360 QVDFTKAAID
+360 QQDFQQAAID
-370 AGVIKKEEEFN
+370 AGIIKNTQEFD
-381 KALED
+381 KALKD
-386 GKITMDK
+386 GKITLDK

-398 VKIWSA
+398 VKIWGA
-404 AKNTKAFAESM
+404 AKETKAFAESM

-438 VVDPADGVIS
+438 VVDPADGVVT
-448 LSESLISI
+448 LSEHLISI
-456 FEDLTTDMDGSGS
+456 FEDLTYVMGDGGS
-469 AAKQFGEAVG
+469 TATQMGSQIG
-479 AAMREIMYWVGFA
+479 AAIKGFVEWMAFAAGFITARTEQFSKNGTEVAEI
-492 KGYIEVKA
+492 
-500 KEFGMTGSE
+500 
-509 VGELIGKLVVGLAG
+509 IGKLTALMISLKVVGS
-523 LKVITTL
+523 L
-530 LSPLTVFVSLV
+530 LSPFTGLISLV
-541 TQLISLI
+541 TQLIALL
-548 GKIPGLGNLVK
+548 GKIPGMSKLLASASGGTAT
-559 GAGGAVAGSPTTAL
+559 GAAVISAGSNAERSFIDGKTQEMSKENSKQGAL
-573 AAGSAAGVGVGVAGA
+573 FELGRFVSNAGA
-588 LGAKTVGEKFR
+588 LFTPGGDTGPLFDQVK
-599 GWMQS
+599 GW
-604 KADQFGE
+604 F
-611 WAKSKGLLS
+611 
-620 DEQDAMTKPG
+620 
-630 AYNHSYINKG
+630 NKG
-640 ASFNPYPT
+640 PT
-648 ISPSRPTPSTGT
+648 LTVDTGIRPTPTGGI

-668 PTQISVVPQGEISGK
+668 PVQVNVAPQGEISGK

>member
-7 AKLTNIIYWDSDKS
+7 ARLTNVIYWDSDKS
-21 SWRKEVKRL
+21 SWRREVKRL

-60 TRAKVEEQIARAQR
+60 TRAKVEEQIARAQ
-74 KQQEAQKKQRA
+74 KKQRA

-95 NPELS
+95 NSELN

-173 YNQRMA
+173 YNQKMA
-179 RLRSEM
+179 RLRAEM

-193 KFQSRLDRAAV
+193 KFQSRLDKVAITGA
-204 SGSKLHDNLG
+204 KLHDNLG

-236 AVSGAMGSLA
+236 AVSGAMSSLA

-262 KAKTDQQMAYVKRI
+262 KAKTDQQMAFIKNTAYT
-276 SYDYGMDQRETEG
+276 YGMDQREMEG
-289 GFMRF
+289 GYMRF
-294 AAATPS
+294 AAATPTMKES
-300 IEEKDKQAL
+300 DKQAL

-322 TADQQNRAIVA
+322 TGEQQNRALVA
-333 LGQIYS
+333 VQQMAS
-339 KGGRVYAEELKGQL
+339 KSKVMAEELRGQL
-353 SEALAGS
+353 SEAFAGS
-360 QVDFTKAAID
+360 QQDFQQAAID
-370 AGVIKKEEEFN
+370 AGIIKNAQEFD
-381 KALED
+381 KALKD
-386 GKITMDK
+386 GKITLDK

-398 VKIWSA
+398 VKIWGA
-404 AKNTKAFAESM
+404 AKETKAFAESM

-500 KEFGMTGSE
+500 KEFGMTSEE
-509 VGELIGKLVVGLAG
+509 VGGWIGKLVVAIAG
-523 LKVITTL
+523 LKIIGTL
-530 LSPLTVFVSLV
+530 LSPFTGLISLV
-541 TQLISLI
+541 TKLIALL
-548 GKIPGLGNLVK
+548 GKIPGMSKLLASASGGTAT
-559 GAGGAVAGSPTTAL
+559 GAAVISAGSNAERRFIDGKTQEMSKENSKQGAL
-573 AAGSAAGVGVGVAGA
+573 FELGRFVSNAGA
-588 LGAKTVGEKFR
+588 LFTPGGDTGPLFDQVR
-599 GWMQS
+599 GW
-604 KADQFGE
+604 F
-611 WAKSKGLLS
+611 
-620 DEQDAMTKPG
+620 
-630 AYNHSYINKG
+630 NKG
-640 ASFNPYPT
+640 PT
-648 ISPSRPTPSTGT
+648 LTVDTGIRPTPTGGI

-668 PTQISVVPQGEISGK
+668 PVQVNVAPQGEISGK

>member
-7 AKLTNIIYWDSDKS
+7 ARLTNVIYWDSDKS
-21 SWRKEVKRL
+21 SWRREVKRL

-60 TRAKVEEQIARAQR
+60 TRAKVEEQIARAQ
-74 KQQEAQKKQRA
+74 KKQRA

-95 NPELS
+95 NAELN

-110 REAARQQKLLDRS
+110 RESARQQKLLDRS

-173 YNQRMA
+173 YNQKMA
-179 RLRSEM
+179 RLRAEM

-193 KFQSRLDRAAV
+193 KFQSRLDRVAITGA
-204 SGSKLHDNLG
+204 KLHDNLG

-236 AVSGAMGSLA
+236 AVSGAMSSLA

-300 IEEKDKQAL
+300 IKEKDKQDL

-360 QVDFTKAAID
+360 QVDFTRAAID

-398 VKIWSA
+398 VKIWGA
-404 AKNTKAFAESM
+404 AKETKAFAESM

-530 LSPLTVFVSLV
+530 LSPLTGFVSLV

-630 AYNHSYINKG
+630 AYNHSYISKG

-668 PTQISVVPQGEISGK
+668 PVQVNVAPQGEISGK

>member
-7 AKLTNIIYWDSDKS
+7 ARLTNVIYWDSDKS

-95 NPELS
+95 NAELN

-168 INLQT
+168 INMQT

-204 SGSKLHDNLG
+204 AGSKLHDNLG

-262 KAKTDQQMAYVKRI
+262 KAKTDQQMAFIKNTAYT
-276 SYDYGMDQRETEG
+276 YGMDEREMQG
-289 GFMRF
+289 GYMRF
-294 AAATPS
+294 AAATPTMKES
-300 IEEKDKQAL
+300 DKQAL

-322 TADQQNRAIVA
+322 TGEQQNRALVA
-333 LGQIYS
+333 VQQMAS
-339 KGGRVYAEELKGQL
+339 KGKVMAEELRGQL
-353 SEALAGS
+353 SEAFAGS
-360 QVDFTKAAID
+360 QQDFQQAAID
-370 AGVIKKEEEFN
+370 AGIIKNTQEFD
-381 KALED
+381 KALKD
-386 GKITMDK
+386 GKITLDK

-398 VKIWSA
+398 VKIWGA
-404 AKNTKAFAESM
+404 AKETKAFAESM

-438 VVDPADGVIS
+438 VVDPADGVVT
-448 LSESLISI
+448 LSEHLISI
-456 FEDLTTDMDGSGS
+456 FEDLTYVMGDGGS
-469 AAKQFGEAVG
+469 TATQMGSQIG
-479 AAMREIMYWVGFA
+479 AAIKGFVEWMAFAAGFITARTEQFSKNGTEVAEI
-492 KGYIEVKA
+492 
-500 KEFGMTGSE
+500 
-509 VGELIGKLVVGLAG
+509 IGKLTALMISLKVVGS
-523 LKVITTL
+523 L
-530 LSPLTVFVSLV
+530 LSPFTGLISLV
-541 TQLISLI
+541 TQLIALL
-548 GKIPGLGNLVK
+548 GKIPGMSKLLASASGGTAT
-559 GAGGAVAGSPTTAL
+559 GAAVISAGSNAERSFIDGKTQEMSKENSKQGAL
-573 AAGSAAGVGVGVAGA
+573 FELGRFVSNAGA
-588 LGAKTVGEKFR
+588 LFTPGGDTGPLFDQVR
-599 GWMQS
+599 GW
-604 KADQFGE
+604 F
-611 WAKSKGLLS
+611 
-620 DEQDAMTKPG
+620 
-630 AYNHSYINKG
+630 NKG
-640 ASFNPYPT
+640 PT
-648 ISPSRPTPSTGT
+648 LTVDTGIRPTPTGGI

-668 PTQISVVPQGEISGK
+668 PVQVNVAPQGEISGK

>member
-7 AKLTNIIYWDSDKS
+7 ARLTNVIYWDSDKS

-95 NPELS
+95 NAELN

-154 SRIQRVNADYAKGA
+154 GRIQRVNADYAKGA

-204 SGSKLHDNLG
+204 AGSRLHDNLG

-262 KAKTDQQMAYVKRI
+262 KAKTDQQMAFIKNTAYT
-276 SYDYGMDQRETEG
+276 YGMDEREMQG
-289 GFMRF
+289 GYMRF
-294 AAATPS
+294 AAATPTMKES
-300 IEEKDKQAL
+300 DKQAL

-322 TADQQNRAIVA
+322 TGEQQNRALVA
-333 LGQIYS
+333 VQQMAS
-339 KGGRVYAEELKGQL
+339 KGKVMAEELRGQL
-353 SEALAGS
+353 SEAFAGS
-360 QVDFTKAAID
+360 QQDFQQAAID
-370 AGVIKKEEEFN
+370 AGIIKNAQEFD
-381 KALED
+381 KALKD
-386 GKITMDK
+386 GKITLDK

-398 VKIWSA
+398 VKIWGA
-404 AKNTKAFAESM
+404 AKETKAFAESM
-415 KQPEVAMQRMK
+415 KQPEVALQRMK

-530 LSPLTVFVSLV
+530 LSPLTGFVSLV
-541 TQLISLI
+541 TQLIALL
-548 GKIPGLGNLVK
+548 GKIPGMSKLLASASGGTAT
-559 GAGGAVAGSPTTAL
+559 GAAVISAGSNAERSFIDGKTQEMSKENSKQGAL
-573 AAGSAAGVGVGVAGA
+573 FELGRFVSNAGA
-588 LGAKTVGEKFR
+588 LFTPGGDTGPLFDQVR
-599 GWMQS
+599 GW
-604 KADQFGE
+604 F
-611 WAKSKGLLS
+611 
-620 DEQDAMTKPG
+620 
-630 AYNHSYINKG
+630 NKG
-640 ASFNPYPT
+640 PT
-648 ISPSRPTPSTGT
+648 LTVDTGIRPTPTGGI

-668 PTQISVVPQGEISGK
+668 PVQVNVAPQGEISGK

>member
-7 AKLTNIIYWDSDKS
+7 ARLTNVIYWDSDKS

-204 SGSKLHDNLG
+204 AGSKLHDNLG

-262 KAKTDQQMAYVKRI
+262 KAKTDQQMAFIKNTAYT
-276 SYDYGMDQRETEG
+276 YGMDEREMQG
-289 GFMRF
+289 GYMRF
-294 AAATPS
+294 AAATPTMKES
-300 IEEKDKQAL
+300 DKQAL

-322 TADQQNRAIVA
+322 TGEQQNRALVA
-333 LGQIYS
+333 VQQMAS
-339 KGGRVYAEELKGQL
+339 KGKVMAEELRGQL
-353 SEALAGS
+353 SEAFAGS
-360 QVDFTKAAID
+360 QQDFQQAAID
-370 AGVIKKEEEFN
+370 AGIIKNAQEFD
-381 KALED
+381 KALKD
-386 GKITMDK
+386 GKITLDK

-398 VKIWSA
+398 VKIWGA
-404 AKNTKAFAESM
+404 AKETKAFAESM

-509 VGELIGKLVVGLAG
+509 VGEIIGKLVVGLAG

-530 LSPLTVFVSLV
+530 LSPLTGFVSLV
-541 TQLISLI
+541 TQLIALL
-548 GKIPGLGNLVK
+548 GKIPGMSKLLASASGGTAT
-559 GAGGAVAGSPTTAL
+559 GAAVISAGSNAERSFIDGKTQEMSKENSKQGAL
-573 AAGSAAGVGVGVAGA
+573 FELGRFVSNAGA
-588 LGAKTVGEKFR
+588 LFTPGGDTGPLFDQVR
-599 GWMQS
+599 GW
-604 KADQFGE
+604 F
-611 WAKSKGLLS
+611 
-620 DEQDAMTKPG
+620 
-630 AYNHSYINKG
+630 NKG
-640 ASFNPYPT
+640 PT
-648 ISPSRPTPSTGT
+648 LTVDTGIRPTPTGGI

-668 PTQISVVPQGEISGK
+668 PVQVNVAPQGEISGK

>member
-7 AKLTNIIYWDSDKS
+7 ARLTNVIYWDSDKS

-95 NPELS
+95 NAELN

-204 SGSKLHDNLG
+204 AGSKLHDNLG
-214 KLNSTLGKIAI
+214 KINSTLGKIAI

-262 KAKTDQQMAYVKRI
+262 KAKTDQQMAFIKNTAYT
-276 SYDYGMDQRETEG
+276 YGMDEREMQG
-289 GFMRF
+289 GYMRF
-294 AAATPS
+294 AAATPTMKES
-300 IEEKDKQAL
+300 DKQAL

-322 TADQQNRAIVA
+322 TGEQQNRALVA
-333 LGQIYS
+333 VQQMAS
-339 KGGRVYAEELKGQL
+339 KNKVMAEELRGQL
-353 SEALAGS
+353 AEAFAGS
-360 QVDFTKAAID
+360 QQDFQQAAID
-370 AGVIKKEEEFN
+370 AGIIKNAQEFD
-381 KALED
+381 KALKD
-386 GKITMDK
+386 GKITLDK

-530 LSPLTVFVSLV
+530 LSPLTGFVSLV
-541 TQLISLI
+541 TQLIALL
-548 GKIPGLGNLVK
+548 GKIPGMSKLLASASGGTAT
-559 GAGGAVAGSPTTAL
+559 GAAVISAGSNAERSFIDGKTQEMSKENSKQGAL
-573 AAGSAAGVGVGVAGA
+573 FELGRFVSNAGA
-588 LGAKTVGEKFR
+588 LFTPGGDTGPLFDQVR
-599 GWMQS
+599 GW
-604 KADQFGE
+604 F
-611 WAKSKGLLS
+611 
-620 DEQDAMTKPG
+620 
-630 AYNHSYINKG
+630 NKG
-640 ASFNPYPT
+640 PT
-648 ISPSRPTPSTGT
+648 LTVDTGIRPTPTGGI

-668 PTQISVVPQGEISGK
+668 PVQVNVAPQGEISGK

>member
-7 AKLTNIIYWDSDKS
+7 ARLTNVIYWDSDKS

-95 NPELS
+95 NAELN

-154 SRIQRVNADYAKGA
+154 GRIQRVNADYAKGA

-193 KFQSRLDRAAV
+193 KFQSRLDRAAAA
-204 SGSKLHDNLG
+204 GSRLHDNLG

-262 KAKTDQQMAYVKRI
+262 KAKTDQQMAFIKNTAYT
-276 SYDYGMDQRETEG
+276 YGMDQREMEG
-289 GFMRF
+289 GYMRF
-294 AAATPS
+294 AAATPTMKES
-300 IEEKDKQAL
+300 DKQAL

-322 TADQQNRAIVA
+322 TGEQQNRALVA
-333 LGQIYS
+333 VQQMAS
-339 KGGRVYAEELKGQL
+339 KNKVMAEELRGQL
-353 SEALAGS
+353 AEAFAGS
-360 QVDFTKAAID
+360 QQDFQQAAID
-370 AGVIKKEEEFN
+370 AGIIKNAQEFD
-381 KALED
+381 KALKD
-386 GKITMDK
+386 GKITLDK

-530 LSPLTVFVSLV
+530 LSPLTGFVSLV
-541 TQLISLI
+541 TQLIALL
-548 GKIPGLGNLVK
+548 GKIPGMSKLLASASGGTAT
-559 GAGGAVAGSPTTAL
+559 GAAVISAGSNAERSFIDGKTQEMSKENSKQGAL
-573 AAGSAAGVGVGVAGA
+573 FELGRFVSNAGA
-588 LGAKTVGEKFR
+588 LFTPGGDTGPLFDQVR
-599 GWMQS
+599 GW
-604 KADQFGE
+604 F
-611 WAKSKGLLS
+611 
-620 DEQDAMTKPG
+620 
-630 AYNHSYINKG
+630 NKG
-640 ASFNPYPT
+640 PT
-648 ISPSRPTPSTGT
+648 LTVDTGIRPTPTGGI

-668 PTQISVVPQGEISGK
+668 PVQVNVAPQGEISGK

>member
-7 AKLTNIIYWDSDKS
+7 ARLTNVIYWDSDKS

-46 ADFKSNQAVLRTQR
+46 ADFKSNQAVIRTQR

-95 NPELS
+95 NAELN

-173 YNQRMA
+173 YNQKMA

-204 SGSKLHDNLG
+204 AGSKLHDNLG

-262 KAKTDQQMAYVKRI
+262 KAKTDQQMAFIKNTAYT
-276 SYDYGMDQRETEG
+276 YGMDEREMQG
-289 GFMRF
+289 GYMRF
-294 AAATPS
+294 AAATPTMKES
-300 IEEKDKQAL
+300 DKQAL

-322 TADQQNRAIVA
+322 TGEQQNRALVA
-333 LGQIYS
+333 VQQMAS
-339 KGGRVYAEELKGQL
+339 KGKVMAEELRGQL
-353 SEALAGS
+353 SEAFAGS
-360 QVDFTKAAID
+360 QQDFQQAAID
-370 AGVIKKEEEFN
+370 AGIIKNTQEFD
-381 KALED
+381 KALKD
-386 GKITMDK
+386 GKITLDK

-398 VKIWSA
+398 VKIWGA
-404 AKNTKAFAESM
+404 AKETKAFAESM

-509 VGELIGKLVVGLAG
+509 VGEIIGKLVVGLAG

-530 LSPLTVFVSLV
+530 LSPLTGFVSLV
-541 TQLISLI
+541 TQLVALL
-548 GKIPGLGNLVK
+548 GKIPGMSKLLASASGGTAT
-559 GAGGAVAGSPTTAL
+559 GAAVISAGSNAERSFIDGKTQEMSKENSKQGAL
-573 AAGSAAGVGVGVAGA
+573 FELGRFVSNAGA
-588 LGAKTVGEKFR
+588 LFTPGGDTGPLFDQVR
-599 GWMQS
+599 GW
-604 KADQFGE
+604 F
-611 WAKSKGLLS
+611 
-620 DEQDAMTKPG
+620 
-630 AYNHSYINKG
+630 NKG
-640 ASFNPYPT
+640 PT
-648 ISPSRPTPSTGT
+648 LTVDTGIRPTPTGGM

-668 PTQISVVPQGEISGK
+668 PVQVNVAPQGEISGK

>member
-1 MAMKEV
+1 
-7 AKLTNIIYWDSDKS
+7 
-21 SWRKEVKRL
+21 
-30 EDYKK
+30 KK

-95 NPELS
+95 NAELN

-193 KFQSRLDRAAV
+193 KFQSRLDKLA
-204 SGSKLHDNLG
+204 SGASKVHDNLG
-214 KLNSTLGKIAI
+214 KINSTLGKIAI

-262 KAKTDQQMAYVKRI
+262 KAKTDQQMAFIKNTAYT
-276 SYDYGMDQRETEG
+276 YGMDEREMQG
-289 GFMRF
+289 GYMRF
-294 AAATPS
+294 AAATPTMKES
-300 IEEKDKQAL
+300 DKQAL

-322 TADQQNRAIVA
+322 TGEQQNRALVA
-333 LGQIYS
+333 VQQMAS
-339 KGGRVYAEELKGQL
+339 KGGRVYAEELRGQL
-353 SEALAGS
+353 SEAFAGS
-360 QVDFTKAAID
+360 QQDFQQAAID
-370 AGVIKKEEEFN
+370 AGIIKNAQEFD
-381 KALED
+381 KAMKD
-386 GKITMDK
+386 GKITLDK

-398 VKIWSA
+398 VKIWGA
-404 AKNTKAFAESM
+404 AKETKAFAESM
-415 KQPEVAMQRMK
+415 KQPEVALQRMK

-492 KGYIEVKA
+492 KGYIEIKA
-500 KEFGMTGSE
+500 KEFGMTSEE
-509 VGELIGKLVVGLAG
+509 VGGWIGKLVVAIAG
-523 LKVITTL
+523 LKIIGTL
-530 LSPLTVFVSLV
+530 LSPFTGLISLV
-541 TQLISLI
+541 TQLIALL
-548 GKIPGLGNLVK
+548 GKIPGMSKLLASASGGTAT
-559 GAGGAVAGSPTTAL
+559 GAAVISAGSNAERSFIDGKTQEMSKENSKQGAL
-573 AAGSAAGVGVGVAGA
+573 FELGRFVSNAGA
-588 LGAKTVGEKFR
+588 LFTPGGDTGPLFDQVR
-599 GWMQS
+599 GW
-604 KADQFGE
+604 F
-611 WAKSKGLLS
+611 
-620 DEQDAMTKPG
+620 
-630 AYNHSYINKG
+630 NKG
-640 ASFNPYPT
+640 PT
-648 ISPSRPTPSTGT
+648 LTVDTGIRPTPTGGI

-668 PTQISVVPQGEISGK
+668 PVQVNVAPQGEISGK

>member
-7 AKLTNIIYWDSDKS
+7 AKLTNVIYWDSDKS

-60 TRAKVEEQIARAQR
+60 TRAKVEEQIAR
-74 KQQEAQKKQRA
+74 AQKKQRA

-168 INLQT
+168 INLQA
-173 YNQRMA
+173 YNQKMA
-179 RLRSEM
+179 RLRAEM

-193 KFQSRLDRAAV
+193 KFQSRLDKLA
-204 SGSKLHDNLG
+204 SGASKVHDNLG
-214 KLNSTLGKIAI
+214 KINSTLGKIAI

-262 KAKTDQQMAYVKRI
+262 KAKTDQQMAFIKNTAYT
-276 SYDYGMDQRETEG
+276 YGMDEREMQG
-289 GFMRF
+289 GYMRF
-294 AAATPS
+294 AAATPTMKES
-300 IEEKDKQAL
+300 DKQAL

-322 TADQQNRAIVA
+322 TGEQQNRALVA
-333 LGQIYS
+333 VQQMAS
-339 KGGRVYAEELKGQL
+339 KGKVMAEELRGQL
-353 SEALAGS
+353 SEAFAGS
-360 QVDFTKAAID
+360 QQDFQQAAID
-370 AGVIKKEEEFN
+370 AGIIKNTQEFD
-381 KALED
+381 KALKD
-386 GKITMDK
+386 GKITLDK

-530 LSPLTVFVSLV
+530 LSPLTGFVSLV
-541 TQLISLI
+541 TQLIALL
-548 GKIPGLGNLVK
+548 GKIPGMSKLLASASGGTAT
-559 GAGGAVAGSPTTAL
+559 GAAVISAGSNAERSFIDGKTQEMSKENSKQGAL
-573 AAGSAAGVGVGVAGA
+573 FELGRFVSNAGA
-588 LGAKTVGEKFR
+588 LFTPGGDTGPLFDQVR
-599 GWMQS
+599 GW
-604 KADQFGE
+604 F
-611 WAKSKGLLS
+611 
-620 DEQDAMTKPG
+620 
-630 AYNHSYINKG
+630 NKG
-640 ASFNPYPT
+640 PT
-648 ISPSRPTPSTGT
+648 LTVDTGIRPTPTGGI

-668 PTQISVVPQGEISGK
+668 PVQVNVAPQGEISGK

>member
-7 AKLTNIIYWDSDKS
+7 ARLTNVIYWDSDKS

-60 TRAKVEEQIARAQR
+60 TRAKVEEQIAR
-74 KQQEAQKKQRA
+74 AQKKQRA

-173 YNQRMA
+173 YNQKMA

-193 KFQSRLDRAAV
+193 KFQSRLDKAAV
-204 SGSKLHDNLG
+204 AGSKLHDNLG

-262 KAKTDQQMAYVKRI
+262 KDKTDQQMAYVKRI

-300 IEEKDKQAL
+300 IKEKDKQDL

-360 QVDFTKAAID
+360 QVDFTRAAID
-370 AGVIKKEEEFN
+370 AGIIKKEEEFN

-398 VKIWSA
+398 VKIWGA
-404 AKNTKAFAESM
+404 AKETKAFAESM

-530 LSPLTVFVSLV
+530 LSPLTGFVSLV

-630 AYNHSYINKG
+630 AYNHSYISKG

-668 PTQISVVPQGEISGK
+668 PAQVNVVPQGEISGK